1 MMKNKKPKLFILSGP
16 GGVGKTTLVKH
27 LFRKKTIKD
36 MLLRSITVTT
46 RNERPQENDGKD
58 YFFVNKDEFL
68 YLKKRKFFLENE
80 KVLDNYY
87 GTPKLYLKIA
97 QSMGKNLLLC
107 IDVKGGMK
115 LKKRYKSRAISIFIS
130 VAKKRELYNRMKKRE
145 EAKEIIDKR
154 IKLAKKELQFSKKYD
169 YLIQNKNIN
178 TTAKKVKDII
188 VEHHK

>member
-27 LFRKKTIKD
+27 LFRKKIIKD
-36 MLLRSITVTT
+36 VLLRSITVTT
-46 RNERPQENDGKD
+46 RDERPQENDGKD

-97 QSMGKNLLLC
+97 QSMDKNLLLC

-115 LKKRYKSRAISIFIS
+115 LKKRYKSRATSIFIS

-145 EAKEIIDKR
+145 EAKEVIDKR
-154 IKLAKKELQFSKKYD
+154 IKLAKKELQFSTKYD

-178 TTAKKVKDII
+178 TTARKIKDII
-188 VEHHK
+188 LKHNT